1 MPLKFFRAL
10 WHQVAESETHL
21 YCMSLELFAS
31 VLSGADFVAVN
42 TLTDRPRAIFGNE
55 PEVYKSL
62 SESTFRRVL
71 KTHLMQYK
79 QPRCQTDYCQHCH
92 NLERKVLPDL
102 QKAVRQHCSVL
113 ETCLPG
119 YFTLWK
125 AYTSDIGI
133 KFEEQPGLYVA
144 ELVHFIHRH
153 SLASPCARHRNSG
166 FPCGLLRLRQRGSG
180 LAQGKRVELHEY
192 EAAAEHEL
200 NCYLKLLR
208 GYLHHRNAK
217 DRQHE
222 ALSSLLEAPPLGCAV
237 LLSDWK
243 ELETLPLCWQ
253 ATGDQFFA
261 QARHELSVFGAL
273 LVEHA
278 DESTAEKPVLVQSW
292 MVVVSTVLDHTSLRT
307 AQLISLALDRKK
319 SSRPWT
325 RLCLLSDCG
334 PHYRSMETIC
344 HALVTLHQ
352 KFGYIDTEVHFGCE
366 KHFKSAADRL
376 FGWCRQILLRCRDR
390 KIDILDVNPFV
401 RALQK
406 GFQEN
411 KATCLLHSQNFGCM
425 FTMSFSVS
433 IHPFPTPSNPFL
445 SIVIE
450 ANNPAAPD
458 VQVWRD
464 ESPVPS
470 SSKMLVVKDLKISR
484 TYCLCATKSRLR
496 SEPRIWNYVFSDKPG
511 RSEVTYEVAPTTFPS
526 AWRHGFWSKGSAA
539 WSSRPM
545 PLKPSEETGLSRRY
559 LSQKEYM
566 PDPLERK
573 RQLLPDFDEAERK
586 HAKSLAR
593 AREMCAQ
600 RKLVL
605 QAKRQSQSSSSDSS
619 SSSSTEDEEEA
630 A

>member
-1 MPLKFFRAL
+1 MRNFLPRSPLPFQL
-10 WHQVAESETHL
+10 
-21 YCMSLELFAS
+21 
-31 VLSGADFVAVN
+31 
-42 TLTDRPRAIFGNE
+42 
-55 PEVYKSL
+55 
-62 SESTFRRVL
+62 
-71 KTHLMQYK
+71 
-79 QPRCQTDYCQHCH
+79 
-92 NLERKVLPDL
+92 
-102 QKAVRQHCSVL
+102 
-113 ETCLPG
+113 
-119 YFTLWK
+119 
-125 AYTSDIGI
+125 
-133 KFEEQPGLYVA
+133 
-144 ELVHFIHRH
+144 
-153 SLASPCARHRNSG
+153 
-166 FPCGLLRLRQRGSG
+166 
-180 LAQGKRVELHEY
+180 
-192 EAAAEHEL
+192 
-200 NCYLKLLR
+200 
-208 GYLHHRNAK
+208 
-217 DRQHE
+217 HE

-325 RLCLLSDCG
+325 RLCFLSDCG
-334 PHYRSMETIC
+334 PHFRSMETIC

-352 KFGYIDTEVHFGCE
+352 KFDYIDTEVHFGCE

-411 KATCLLHSQNFGCM
+411 KAPCLLHISNFWCISTQVLVYHFKHFQLHRILSSQYKHCDRGKQSRC
-425 FTMSFSVS
+425 S
-433 IHPFPTPSNPFL
+433 L
-445 SIVIE
+445 
-450 ANNPAAPD
+450 
-458 VQVWRD
+458 QVWRD

-470 SSKMLVVKDLKISR
+470 SSKMLHVKDLKISR
-484 TYCLCATKSRLR
+484 TYCLCATKSKLR
-496 SEPRIWNYVFSDKPG
+496 SEPRIWNHVFSDKPG
-511 RSEVTYEVAPTTFPS
+511 RSEVTYEVVPATVPS
-526 AWRHGFWSKGSAA
+526 AWRHGFWNKGSAA

-545 PLKPSEETGLSRRY
+545 PLKPSEETSLSRRY

-573 RQLLPDFDEAERK
+573 RLPA
-586 HAKSLAR
+586 AR
-593 AREMCAQ
+593 FRWSWT
-600 RKLVL
+600 
-605 QAKRQSQSSSSDSS
+605 QACQIFGTSAWNVRSEKVSPAS
-619 SSSSTEDEEEA
+619 
-630 A
+630 